1 MLAWFR
7 TSTGMAMPSPS
18 KASISRTTVLM
29 VEAGELGSGGKG
41 WQVEASEVVLA
52 ETTTEHYV
60 S

>member
-1 MLAWFR
+1 
-7 TSTGMAMPSPS
+7 MPSPS